1 MLYFDR
7 IDVSEGTD
15 VNKTSA
21 SKQCDFC
28 HYLYFLNYSLKFQ
41 HNLCNRCHHL
51 LMMSIKISDI
61 AISNIKGSD
70 YCCIISLISKNEA
83 IKLMKNDPYKK
94 ILKIFED
101 IEIEKS
107 KFYHHKT
114 PYILRKYKYLKRF
127 LLVKK
132 YKYFIG
138 YLYNGNKVK
147 PSNIMPPK
155 TSTYVKS

>member
-1 MLYFDR
+1 MLPIKINLTHNIFKWMCVYYKCYILIELTFLK
-7 IDVSEGTD
+7 ELML
-15 VNKTSA
+15 

-28 HYLYFLNYSLKFQ
+28 HYWYFLNYSLKFQ

-51 LMMSIKISDI
+51 LMMSIKISNI

-101 IEIEKS
+101 IEIVN
-107 KFYHHKT
+107 FTTIRHHI
-114 PYILRKYKYLKRF
+114 Y
-127 LLVKK
+127 
-132 YKYFIG
+132 
-138 YLYNGNKVK
+138 
-147 PSNIMPPK
+147 
-155 TSTYVKS
+155 